1 MSPSV
6 FNFYRPDFQPSG
18 LPDGLVAPEAQIFE
32 GANVV
37 NFMNGML
44 SIIKH
49 GGLSDCDGGLGLA
62 TETCGQGQ
70 SFTKAW
76 GSQSEALE
84 ELNLLLTGGR
94 LTNKSQQIAQAA
106 YEKEGIQAAQEA
118 IVLAP
123 EFNALGDP
131 RPEGSQRDDAN
142 EGAPTTTRAPASY
155 KALIN
160 LYLGGGADTFNLV
173 VPIDCDLHAE
183 YQAVR
188 KTAAMPSANLLEVS
202 TVGQSCSKFGVHR
215 KLPVLHSLYQDRRT
229 LFSEPGVLLRALD
242 LLLHHDP
249 LACRCCLFCL
259 HSSSHCCLFCVYI
272 CVTV

>member
-18 LPDGLVAPEAQIFE
+18 LDGLVAPEAQIFE

-44 SIIKH
+44 SMIKH
-49 GGLSDCDGGLGLA
+49 GGVTDCDGGLGLR
-62 TETCGQGQ
+62 TETCGQGG

-94 LTNKSQQIAQAA
+94 LTNESQQIAQAA

-131 RPEGSQRDDAN
+131 MPEGSQRDDSGN
-142 EGAPTTTRAPASY
+142 APSTRAPASY

-188 KTAAMPSANLLEVS
+188 KTAAMPSANLLEIS

-215 KLPVLHSLYQDRRT
+215 KLPVLHSLYQDEQFCAACT
-229 LFSEPGVLLRALD
+229 PSCISALVL
-242 LLLHHDP
+242 
-249 LACRCCLFCL
+249 
-259 HSSSHCCLFCVYI
+259 
-272 CVTV
+272 